1 MRRIAKI
8 DKNQLAI
15 VRILREVGATVQTL
29 ATVGGGCPDLLV
41 GFKGANYLMEIK
53 DGEKIPSAR
62 KLTPDQVD
70 WHGSWRGAVHVVT
83 EPVQALKIIGAI

>member
-1 MRRIAKI
+1 MRRIAKT
-8 DKNQLAI
+8 DSNQFAI
-15 VRILREVGATVQTL
+15 VRVLRDVGATVQTL

-41 GFKGANYLMEIK
+41 GFRGVNYLMEVK

-62 KLTPDQVD
+62 QLTKDQVD
-70 WHGSWRGAVHVVT
+70 WHGAWRGCVHVVT